1 MECLFQIRQVQ
12 NPLIWEGISCLY
24 RSRSPPSQTALTQ
37 EIVTF
42 REKKAQNNSQVQ
54 AQKIY
59 FLLLALILS
68 QVDSWN
74 LRNHPK
80 EAE

>member
-12 NPLIWEGISCLY
+12 TPLIWEGISCLY
-24 RSRSPPSQTALTQ
+24 RSQNPPSQTAFTQ
-37 EIVTF
+37 EIVSF
-42 REKKAQNNSQVQ
+42 REKKKAQNDSQVQ

-68 QVDSWN
+68 QAWIVGI
-74 LRNHPK
+74 
-80 EAE
+80 

>member
-1 MECLFQIRQVQ
+1 MEFSFQIKQVQ
-12 NPLIWEGISCLY
+12 NPLIWEGISCFY
-24 RSRSPPSQTALTQ
+24 RSQGPPSQTALTQ

-42 REKKAQNNSQVQ
+42 REKKKPQNDSQVQ

-68 QVDSWN
+68 QAWIVGI
-74 LRNHPK
+74 
-80 EAE
+80 